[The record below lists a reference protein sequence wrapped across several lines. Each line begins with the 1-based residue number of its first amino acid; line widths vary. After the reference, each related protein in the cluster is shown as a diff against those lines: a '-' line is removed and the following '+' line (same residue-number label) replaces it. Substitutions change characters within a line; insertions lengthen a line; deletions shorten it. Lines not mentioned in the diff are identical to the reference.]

1 MMRQDPKG
9 KGMVANNY
17 AQKDKIPDDGE
28 PKGEKSLDS
37 RTKKKEGK
45 KKCVKKIVY
54 YESDTST
61 S

>member
-1 MMRQDPKG
+1 
-9 KGMVANNY
+9 MVANDY
-17 AQKDKIPDDGE
+17 AQKEKIPDDGE

-37 RTKKKEGK
+37 RTKKEGK